1 MWKLQCL
8 DALNLSEPT
17 GHPWCFHLPPRRVKQ
32 NPTKNINHEWPWA
45 FLNSLPWN
53 KKSSTDIFD
62 DFLEFRNGYCNSYL
76 AHHSSN
82 SVPSTSTPPVRETSH
97 LPTAVGELMVTK
109 DDLGWWSLY
118 GIFYVTYNYLL
129 AYSYMYINACLFT
142 SIILIVLVFICQFI
156 MFLFF
161 IWAADWYLVLTA
173 RADSSRGFTSRAD
186 QRPSRLT
193 WFGVSHA

>member
-1 MWKLQCL
+1 MPSTY
-8 DALNLSEPT
+8 LNQPVIHGVFIFPQE
-17 GHPWCFHLPPRRVKQ
+17 
-32 NPTKNINHEWPWA
+32 E
-45 FLNSLPWN
+45 LNKTN
-53 KKSSTDIFD
+53 KKHQPWVTMSLSKLIALKQKIIYRYIRWLFGVPKW
-62 DFLEFRNGYCNSYL
+62 LYCNSYS